1 VRAAGVAQ
9 GHFDSQIAVL
19 SGLRFN
25 VCGNREITVA
35 AFLLQSTASKKSKT
49 QSGSTSASSAAA
61 AGSKGRGSGRVTRRS
76 VANGNS
82 SQPTLASMF
91 AKM

>member
-1 VRAAGVAQ
+1 MA
-9 GHFDSQIAVL
+9 F
-19 SGLRFN
+19 GLR
-25 VCGNREITVA
+25 TVVA
-35 AFLLQSTASKKSKT
+35 RDSEVSVATLSLQSTASKKSKSQFSSAT
-49 QSGSTSASSAAA
+49 PASS
-61 AGSKGRGSGRVTRRS
+61 KGKGIARVTRRS

>member
-1 VRAAGVAQ
+1 MWLFQVIVC
-9 GHFDSQIAVL
+9 FDSQLAVL
-19 SGLRFN
+19 FGLSVLVVRK
-25 VCGNREITVA
+25 REDEFVTTL
-35 AFLLQSTASKKSKT
+35 LLQSTASKKSKI
-49 QSGSTSASSAAA
+49 QSSSTSTSTTAAA
-61 AGSKGRGSGRVTRRS
+61 SKGKGVARVTRRS